1 MSAVSLD
8 GEEALYALLDGF
20 KVSALDENGQPVP
33 LEYDGKPVP
42 AAVTHYVLPED
53 LVQRIENDRFIAL
66 LIRNDGFLEDAP
78 NRTEVF
84 EQVVVE
90 VYARTRDLAMT
101 YAKAIEQALVDH
113 DHDVPGVG
121 FIDDVRIHQRRR
133 AITTQ
138 TTTWAQVNATYTL
151 VSRPD

>member
-1 MSAVSLD
+1 MSTVFPD

-20 KVSALDENGQPVP
+20 KVSTLDDDGAPVP
-33 LEYDGKPVP
+33 LEIDGKPVP

-53 LVQRIENDRFIAL
+53 LVQRIENDLFVAL
-66 LIRNDGFLEDAP
+66 LIRNDGFLDDPP
-78 NRTEVF
+78 NRTEAF

-90 VYARTRDLAMT
+90 VYARTRDLAML
-101 YAKAIEQALVDH
+101 YAKAIEEYLVDE

-121 FIDDVRIHQRRR
+121 FIDDVRIAQRRR